1 MAHRGKVFAVV
12 LGLALATGCATYK
25 QDLERAQ
32 GHYDANRYENALA
45 LFRVLEA
52 DLDSLEPADQTR
64 YAYLRGMTDYR
75 QSSIAPK
82 GSAMKDPRAEFRAH
96 ARHWL
101 AVAAAMEKQAP
112 GGLQDEEKTRLEEA
126 LGELNAEVYGGG
138 EASAG
143 GGDGAKDD
151 AGKGANDKDA
161 PEKPSTK
168 GTSEKASPSASPK
181 DEAIGPK

>member
-1 MAHRGKVFAVV
+1 MALRGKVFAVV
-12 LGLALATGCATYK
+12 LGLALSSGCATYK

-82 GSAMKDPRAEFRAH
+82 GSAMKDPRAELRAH

-112 GGLQDEEKTRLEEA
+112 GGLQDEEKARLGEA
-126 LGELNAEVYGGG
+126 LGELNADVYGGG
-138 EASAG
+138 EATAAGAVDSKEGAEKGDEGEASA
-143 GGDGAKDD
+143 
-151 AGKGANDKDA
+151 
-161 PEKPSTK
+161 KPSK
-168 GTSEKASPSASPK
+168 KETSEKASPK
-181 DEAIGPK
+181 DEANTPK

>member
-32 GHYDANRYENALA
+32 GHYDANRYESALA

-64 YAYLRGMTDYR
+64 YAYLRGMTDFR

-82 GSAMKDPRAEFRAH
+82 GSAMKDPRAELRAH

-112 GGLQDEEKTRLEEA
+112 GGLQDEEKKRLEEA

-138 EASAG
+138 EATAAG
-143 GGDGAKDD
+143 DGEKDGAPKDGGDKDIS
-151 AGKGANDKDA
+151 A
-161 PEKPSTK
+161 KPSRK
-168 GTSEKASPSASPK
+168 EPSDKASPK
-181 DEAIGPK
+181 DDTIAPK